1 LPETSKQDAL
11 LKDIGIVLSQATIL
25 TNKYK
30 DLIRQ
35 NLEFETELNE
45 LKKDKANLVQK
56 LSMLETEI
64 ENIKKQSNTEVFNS
78 LDEEERED
86 LKNKISNLISKIDLH
101 ISS

>member
-1 LPETSKQDAL
+1 
-11 LKDIGIVLSQATIL
+11 
-25 TNKYK
+25 
-30 DLIRQ
+30 
-35 NLEFETELNE
+35 
-45 LKKDKANLVQK
+45 
-56 LSMLETEI
+56 MLETEI

>member
-1 LPETSKQDAL
+1 MPETSKQDAL

>member
-1 LPETSKQDAL
+1 MPETSKQDAL
-11 LKDIGIVLSQATIL
+11 LKDIGIVLSQVTVL

>member
-86 LKNKISNLISKIDLH
+86 LKNKISNLISKIVDAGN
-101 ISS
+101 